1 MSVNFYLDKR
11 TDKSG
16 DAPIRVS
23 IQICGVRLLTST
35 GYGINPA
42 KWDADRQRAKQG
54 CSNSRG
60 IGYNVINFHLNSIEN
75 EASMY
80 ENKCRSEQV
89 EVTKEL
95 IKQNVKTSE
104 RHVKSSKAVEEKDCT
119 MLEYFDMF
127 VKECGQKNDW
137 TTATYTKFASVRNHL
152 VEFKSEPTFED
163 FDENGFTAYVTF
175 LRNKLDMRN
184 STIGK
189 QLGFLKWFLRWADEK
204 GYNLQRAY
212 RAFRPKLKGSST
224 DKQVVFL
231 TWEEL
236 MTVYN
241 YPIPESKRYLDRVRD
256 VFCFCC
262 FTSLR
267 YSDVKNLRRGDI
279 RNGIIHVTT
288 VKTDDTISIELND
301 YSRAIL
307 KKYEDIPFKDDKAL
321 PVISNQKMNDY
332 IKELGK
338 LCGIDTPIRETY
350 YKGNQRKDEY
360 FPKYEMMGT
369 HTGRRTFICNA
380 LMLGIPAQVVMK
392 WTGHSDYKAMKP
404 YIDVADSAKAEA
416 MSLFNKKG
424 FIQ

>member
-1 MSVNFYLDKR
+1 MAVNFYLEKR

-23 IQICGVRLLTST
+23 IQVCGVRVLTST
-35 GYGINPA
+35 GYSINPN
-42 KWDADRQRAKQG
+42 KWDADKQRVRQG
-54 CSNSRG
+54 NSNARG
-60 IGYNVINFHLNSIEN
+60 ITYNVINSHLISIES
-75 EASMY
+75 EATIF
-80 ENKCRSEQV
+80 ENRCLSEQT

-95 IKQNVKTSE
+95 IRQNIKTSE
-104 RHVKSSKAVEEKDCT
+104 HRAEDIQSTETTELTV
-119 MLEYFDMF
+119 LEYFDMF
-127 VKECGQKNDW
+127 VKECGRKNDW
-137 TTATYTKFASVRNHL
+137 TTSTYTKFASVRKHISG
-152 VEFKSEPTFED
+152 FKRGLTFDD
-163 FDENGFTAYVTF
+163 FDENGLTAYVSY

-184 STIGK
+184 TTIGK
-189 QLGFLKWFLRWADEK
+189 QIGFIKWFLRWADEK
-204 GYNLQRAY
+204 GYNPQQAY
-212 RAFRPKLKGSST
+212 RAFRPKLKGSAT

-231 TWEEL
+231 TWDEL

-241 YPIPESKRYLDRVRD
+241 FPIPESKKYLDRVRD

-267 YSDVKNLRRGDI
+267 YSDVLNLKRGDI
-279 RNGIIHVTT
+279 RGDKIYVTT

-301 YSRAIL
+301 YSRTIL
-307 KKYEDIPFKDDKAL
+307 DKYKDIAFENGKVL

-350 YKGNQRKDEY
+350 YKGNQRQDEY
-360 FPKYEMMGT
+360 YPKYELMGT

-392 WTGHSDYKAMKP
+392 WTGHSDYKSMKP

-416 MSLFNKKG
+416 MKLFNQKK
-424 FIQ
+424 